1 MSTVTIILNI
11 ALVILFLRELVTLK
25 KAIFRKNGCGI
36 IVHLFGTGVTA
47 AVAYIIVSLSS
58 KVKIENEKMIKVVV
72 ICAFIAFIFLGF
84 DSLFMEKEKNG
95 KNKAGKKQKR

>member
-1 MSTVTIILNI
+1 MSIVTIILNI
-11 ALVILFLRELVTLK
+11 ALVVLFLQELVTLK
-25 KAIFRKNGCGI
+25 KSICKKNGRGI

-47 AVAYIIVSLSS
+47 AVAYIIVSLSF
-58 KVKIENEKMIKVVV
+58 KVKIENEKMVKVVV
-72 ICAFIAFIFLGF
+72 ICAFIAFIFLGL